1 MAGLVVSALAVWNGK
16 ALKKGQ
22 KDLTAFQKTAQSLG
36 KTFASVFAAQKL
48 YAFGKASVKAFA
60 ADQKAAKSLEVA
72 LKNTG
77 NGFAT
82 IATEGFISR
91 MQQTYKV
98 LDDELRPAFQTLLTA
113 TGSLTASQKGLELA
127 LNISAGT
134 GKDLQTVAL
143 ALSKAYSGQTTA
155 LSKLGAGISAATIK
169 SGDMNKII
177 AELTSKFQGQALA
190 ATKTYAGQMAALGV
204 AAQNSKEIIGKGLL
218 DSISAL
224 AADDGISKTATAMEN
239 LSQNISDAILGMALL
254 IAKAKELGGINL
266 GPNTGKFAELLASTL
281 AGAGI
286 GAAVGGVGAI
296 PGAALG
302 LTAGLSGQA
311 LAASGKSNRES
322 KTPYSGTSMYFTAE
336 GAERAKNTAI
346 IKKNTAAELAKLKQ
360 TQAEQ
365 AAKNKAAAEQA
376 NLDELKK
383 KFDIGRINLET
394 ALANST
400 DDAEKARIRSL
411 LTIMDDDASAAA
423 KRLEELDKANNEK
436 LRSEYLAAISL
447 NNLAEAAK
455 LAAMGVSTLKLGGVP
470 ITQFPSV
477 ADNPLVA
484 EAVVIEATIAADE
497 ASKAADDAAAIAASS
512 EKTLADYLATIAGLN
527 GGSTVSPAPVTNNFD
542 FSGTIGTSDDFA
554 DAVKRAIQK
563 VSRWGD
569 STTYAGAIM

>member
-1 MAGLVVSALAVWNGK
+1 MASLIVSAIAKWNGA

-22 KDLTAFQKTAQSLG
+22 KDLTAFQKTTNQLA
-36 KTFASVFAAQKL
+36 KAFAATFAATKI

-60 ADQKAAKSLEVA
+60 ADEKAAKSLAVT

-77 NGFAT
+77 NSFAV
-82 IATEGFISR
+82 IATEGFIAR

-113 TGSLTASQKGLELA
+113 TGSLTASQNGLELA
-127 LNISAGT
+127 LNVSKGT
-134 GKDLQTVAL
+134 QKDVQTVAL
-143 ALSKAYSGQTTA
+143 ALAKAYSGQTTA

-177 AELTSKFQGQALA
+177 AELTAKFKGQALQ
-190 ATKTYAGQMAALGV
+190 ATKTYAGQMDALAL
-204 AAQNSKEIIGKGLL
+204 AAQNSKENIGKGLL
-218 DSISAL
+218 DSIAAL
-224 AADDGISKTATAMEN
+224 AGQDGITIAADAMET
-239 LSQNISDAILGMALL
+239 LSQNVADTVYGFSLL
-254 IAKAKELGGINL
+254 ISKAEKLIKL
-266 GPNTGKFAELLASTL
+266 SNTGKSALGL
-281 AGAGI
+281 I
-286 GAAVGGVGAI
+286 GATALGAAGGFAVGGPGGAVVGGALALTGARATQLTGQYGKQQREKKT
-296 PGAALG
+296 PFSSSAYLFSVVDSERKKEADSLKKANAARLAALRI
-302 LTAGLSGQA
+302 A
-311 LAASGKSNRES
+311 
-322 KTPYSGTSMYFTAE
+322 
-336 GAERAKNTAI
+336 
-346 IKKNTAAELAKLKQ
+346 
-360 TQAEQ
+360 QAE
-365 AAKNKAAAEQA
+365 ADAKKKALIDQA

-400 DDAEKARIRSL
+400 DEAEKARIRSL
-411 LTIMDDDASAAA
+411 LTIMDEDASAAA
-423 KRLEELDKANNEK
+423 KRLQELDKANNEK

-527 GGSTVSPAPVTNNFD
+527 GGSTVSTAPITNNFD
-542 FSGTIGTSDDFA
+542 FSGTIGTTDDFTEA
-554 DAVKRAIQK
+554 TKRALQRL
-563 VSRWGD
+563 SRYGD
-569 STTYAGAIM
+569 STTFAGAL